1 MKSLFLAGF
10 LAPALFLGT
19 ALPVLLGAAAP
30 AAAQRSGLYEVTGT
44 NLDGSSYRGLMELRQ
59 VGHSTF
65 HIMWN
70 IGGQL
75 IEGVGM
81 ASGLTFVTAFTSG
94 NQTGFGIYEIKPGD
108 LLEGTWTIV
117 GAPTTG
123 TENAR
128 PAQLPAQG
136 APAPGATPDSPP
148 AAAPSSPAPATPAL
162 PPARN

>member
-44 NLDGSSYRGLMELRQ
+44 NLDGSSYRGLMELQQ

-81 ASGLTFVTAFTSG
+81 ASGLTFVTAFSAADR
-94 NQTGFGIYEIKPGD
+94 TGLGVYEIRPGNVM
-108 LLEGTWTIV
+108 EGSWTIV
-117 GAPTTG
+117 GAQTNG
-123 TENAR
+123 TEQVR
-128 PAQLPAQG
+128 PATETP
-136 APAPGATPDSPP
+136 PPGIVPGVTPGTQAPP
-148 AAAPSSPAPATPAL
+148 AAATPAPTL
-162 PPARN
+162 PRPRN